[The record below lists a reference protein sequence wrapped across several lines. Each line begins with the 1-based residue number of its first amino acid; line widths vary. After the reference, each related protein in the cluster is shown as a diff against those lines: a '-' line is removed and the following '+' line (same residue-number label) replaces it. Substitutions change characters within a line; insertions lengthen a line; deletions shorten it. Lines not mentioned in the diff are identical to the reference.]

1 MQTCQ
6 LCIGHSI
13 IGPWRL
19 TDNYMAS
26 FPETFRFGEFAGSLL
41 WLVFWIIVIVTL
53 VGLPLIFIVL
63 FYVPLPEIDGEVLTP
78 YLFLTSI
85 LYPQSMVPVI
95 ETLLDSTLF
104 KVAVFPGF
112 TYGALIA
119 AATIFIERKFLAK
132 MQLIVGP
139 LYAGKIE
146 GILQLMADG
155 LKLLSKEIIVPSG
168 ADKIIFWAAPI
179 AFVATAAAV
188 IAVIPAAPGW
198 VVADIDVGLLAV
210 FAILGFFPLIAL
222 LFSWASNSKYPFIGG
237 LRALH
242 QMIAFEIPFIL
253 SALSVVLLSGTLNL
267 TDVVESQ
274 IQSYWFILFLP
285 ISAFVFYISSLAE
298 LERVPFDLPEAEAEI
313 VAGWLTETSG
323 MIYGLIQLGT
333 YIKLYALAALF
344 VVLFLGGWAGPQIF
358 PAQIMP
364 ESEETI
370 IPVIYDATI
379 ANAIFWFTLKT
390 FGIILLMLL
399 PRGISPRIRI
409 DILLHTGW
417 YKLIVLAFIN
427 MFIDVAL
434 IYGGVLGPGGL
445 LVR

>member
-1 MQTCQ
+1 
-6 LCIGHSI
+6 
-13 IGPWRL
+13 
-19 TDNYMAS
+19 MAS
-26 FPETFRFGEFAGSLL
+26 YPQNFRFGEFVGSLI
-41 WLVFWIIVIVTL
+41 WLIFWILVIVAL
-53 VGLPLIFIVL
+53 VVLPLIFIIL
-63 FYVPLPEIDGEVLTP
+63 FYVPLPEIDGKVLTP

-85 LYPQSMVPVI
+85 LYPKSAIPLI
-95 ETLLDSTLF
+95 GTLIHGTLF

-112 TYGALIA
+112 TYAALIA

-132 MQLIVGP
+132 MQLRVGP

-146 GILQLMADG
+146 GILQLIADG
-155 LKLLSKEIIVPSG
+155 LKLISKEIIIPSG
-168 ADKIIFWAAPI
+168 ADKLIFWAAPI
-179 AFVATAAAV
+179 AYVATAAAV
-188 IAVIPAAPGW
+188 VALIPAGPGW

-242 QMIAFEIPFIL
+242 QLIAFEIPFLI

-267 TDVVESQ
+267 TEVVESQ
-274 IQSYWFILFLP
+274 IQSYWFIFFLP

-298 LERVPFDLPEAEAEI
+298 LERIPFDLPEAESEI

-323 MIYGLIQLGT
+323 MIYGLLQLGS
-333 YIKLYALAALF
+333 YIKTYALAALF
-344 VVLFLGGWAGPQIF
+344 VILFLGGWAGPQIF
-358 PAQIMP
+358 PTEIMP
-364 ESEETI
+364 ASVDAI
-370 IPVIYDATI
+370 IPIGTLYDATV

-390 FGIILLMLL
+390 FGVIMLMLL

-427 MFIDVAL
+427 MFIALAL

>member
-1 MQTCQ
+1 MVVDPTRT
-6 LCIGHSI
+6 LPI
-13 IGPWRL
+13 IKFL
-19 TDNYMAS
+19 IHTDL
-26 FPETFRFGEFAGSLL
+26 FR
-41 WLVFWIIVIVTL
+41 I
-53 VGLPLIFIVL
+53 
-63 FYVPLPEIDGEVLTP
+63 
-78 YLFLTSI
+78 
-85 LYPQSMVPVI
+85 
-95 ETLLDSTLF
+95 
-104 KVAVFPGF
+104 AVFPGF
-112 TYGALIA
+112 TFAALLA

-132 MQLIVGP
+132 MQLRVGP

-146 GILQLMADG
+146 GILQLAADG
-155 LKLLSKEIIVPSG
+155 LKLIAKEIIVPSG
-168 ADKIIFWAAPI
+168 ADKPIFWMAPI
-179 AFVATAAAV
+179 AFVATAAALAALV
-188 IAVIPAAPGW
+188 PVAPGW
-198 VVADIDVGLLAV
+198 VAADLDVGILAV

-323 MIYGLIQLGT
+323 MIYGLLQLGS
-333 YIKLYALAALF
+333 YIKTYALAALF
-344 VVLFLGGWAGPQIF
+344 VILFLGGWAGPQIF
-358 PAQIMP
+358 PTEIGP
-364 ESEETI
+364 ESDDAI
-370 IPVIYDATI
+370 IPVIYDATV

-390 FGIILLMLL
+390 FGVIMLMLL

-427 MFIDVAL
+427 MFVALAL